1 MMTDKRLLEA
11 STASD
16 FSLSELVKASQMDRT
31 KLEQCLSVL
40 VKLGKLVFDEQSDVY
55 SYN

>member
-1 MMTDKRLLEA
+1 MTDKRLLEA